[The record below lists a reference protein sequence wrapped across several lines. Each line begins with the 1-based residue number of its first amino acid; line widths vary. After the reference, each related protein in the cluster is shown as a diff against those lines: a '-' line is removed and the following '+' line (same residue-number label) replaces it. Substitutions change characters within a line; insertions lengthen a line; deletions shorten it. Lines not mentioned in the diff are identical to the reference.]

1 MSTKV
6 LRPIEYRD
14 QYLDAVQPHVMQ
26 YFDEMLFGPLLAIL
40 REEGVPEHGVKKA
53 EGPRSRYDNA
63 SEDGWE
69 EFPVEL
75 PSLGIPRRMMP
86 QIASEDRAA
95 VVAHLSL
102 LGVESDTGSADPR
115 VLRPTQSEWSR
126 EKVETAR
133 ARLDNRP
140 IIISGENRVI
150 DGHHQWLAA
159 LFDGQTAIPVVRLL
173 APTRAVLDLIA
184 TSPRADRENAVGTP
198 LEHALDSGRV
208 WYADGVFSG
217 TFTAPVARQLT
228 ELGASFDELTHVFR
242 LSIEG
247 LPADL
252 KMAAAQSLARSER
265 THDRVQAFLD
275 EAQRNFGGAATGI
288 DVELAVAR
296 IAGDLQHQF
305 AGTVKG
311 LDWITVQPEVDP
323 AMRRAMTAELT
334 ENLNLD
340 VKRFLAEEIPEMRRM
355 VEQNVFDGMRGDK
368 LAEIIAGRYGVTKR
382 KAAFLAFQETS
393 LLVSHYREQQAKQI
407 GSLSYVWSTSK
418 DRRVRHDHEEL
429 QDRTFLWDD
438 PPVTNEKTG
447 ARNNPGEDY
456 GCRCTARPVIT
467 VPGSFEVINSRPA
480 PTVSR
485 CTTPRRPL
493 IGSPT

>member
-14 QYLDAVQPHVMQ
+14 AYLEAVQPHVMG
-26 YFDEMLFGPLLAIL
+26 YFDEVLFGPLLAIL
-40 REEGVPEHGVKKA
+40 RDERVPERGMKKA

-63 SEDGWE
+63 AEEGWE
-69 EFPVEL
+69 AFPVEL
-75 PSLGIPRRMMP
+75 PSLGVPRRMMP
-86 QIASEDRAA
+86 QIASEARHS
-95 VVAHLSL
+95 VIRHLAG
-102 LGVESDTGSADPR
+102 LGVGIERAEVDPR
-115 VLRPTQSEWSR
+115 ALRPTQAEWSR
-126 EKVETAR
+126 DKVEAAR
-133 ARLDNRP
+133 KRLENRP
-140 IIISGENRVI
+140 ILISGENRVV

-159 LFDGQTAIPVVRLL
+159 LFDGQTAIPAVRFL
-173 APTRAVLDLIA
+173 APTRSVLDLIA
-184 TSPRADRENAVGTP
+184 TSPRVERENAGGTA
-198 LEHALDSGRV
+198 LELALESGRV
-208 WYADGVFSG
+208 WFADGVFSG
-217 TFTAPVARQLT
+217 HFTAAISRQLT
-228 ELGASFDELTHVFR
+228 EMGASFDAGGHVFR
-242 LSIEG
+242 LAAEN
-247 LPADL
+247 LPADVRIAAVASL
-252 KMAAAQSLARSER
+252 DRSRSAHERVMA
-265 THDRVQAFLD
+265 FID
-275 EAQRNFGGAATGI
+275 EAQINAARAATGI
-288 DVELAVAR
+288 YVDVAVRR
-296 IAGDLQHQF
+296 ISEDLQAQF
-305 AGTVKG
+305 VETVKG

-323 AMRRAMTAELT
+323 AMRKALTEELT
-334 ENLNLD
+334 ENLDLD

-368 LAEIIAGRYGVTKR
+368 LADIITGRYGVAKR

-393 LLVSHYREQQAKQI
+393 LLVSNYREQQAKAI

-429 QDRTFLWDD
+429 QGRTFLWDD
-438 PPVTNEKTG
+438 PPVTNERTG

-467 VPGSFEVINSRPA
+467 VPGSFEVVNSRGA